1 VSTDLQERL
10 DLPDP
15 QDRRALWAQRVILVQ
30 LEKLVR
36 QDRPDHKALQVLT
49 ASLVMLVQWEAL
61 GSKALLV
68 QLEPVVQL
76 AK

>member
-1 VSTDLQERL
+1 MSTDLQERL